1 VYSEAFHKVFLGRR
15 QIIDAALFLY
25 HRGMTSMK
33 RFESVLSVALLV
45 VFATLVGCGQ
55 SGPARSAVKGTV
67 KAPDGKPVEG
77 GALVFVPVTTDPNAP
92 SAPVTATINKD
103 GTFDVQ
109 GGVVAGK
116 HKVMFEAPTIQYD
129 PPEWDGKGNP
139 PQAPVSPYNGMKV
152 KQQEV
157 DIAASGA
164 NDLTIELLPA
174 GG

>member
-1 VYSEAFHKVFLGRR
+1 MRR
-15 QIIDAALFLY
+15 I
-25 HRGMTSMK
+25 
-33 RFESVLSVALLV
+33 ESVLSVALLIV
-45 VFATLVGCGQ
+45 TAALVGCGQ

-77 GALVFVPVTTDPNAP
+77 GALVFIPVTSDANAP

-103 GTFDVQ
+103 GTFEVQ

-116 HKVMFEAPTIQYD
+116 QRVMFEAPTIQYD
-129 PPEWDGKGNP
+129 PPEWDGKGTP
-139 PQAPVSPYNGMKV
+139 PAAPVSPYAGMKA

-157 DIAASGA
+157 DISASGP

-174 GG
+174 GS